1 MQQMKILVSS
11 CDHYADLW
19 PAFFYLLFKYW
30 PDCPLPV
37 YLSANCK
44 AYQDSR
50 VVTLSSPKEKGWA
63 GNLRDSLSQIGVDHI
78 VYLQEDYLFHAPVH
92 SEEIAELC
100 NLLGRRRG
108 AMLQLKPR
116 AQGSHDEQA
125 DSPLEVAHFAKSCE
139 WMATLQAA
147 LWNRNRLHDIL
158 DAEWN
163 PWQAESG
170 INLHAKQVGSGF
182 YGLRKG
188 QEGVFPYTE
197 AVKGGYWLPG
207 GARLCRDEG
216 IPLDL
221 KFRPCLPTG
230 RSLVHKIYRSIVK
243 RKTELYRKF
252 SQSEGSLIV
261 QPLDRV

>member
-1 MQQMKILVSS
+1 MKILVSS

-50 VVTLSSPKEKGWA
+50 VVTLSSPKDKGWA
-63 GNLRDSLSQIGVDHI
+63 GNLRDSLSQIEVDHI

-100 NLLGRRRG
+100 NLLGRKRG

-252 SQSEGSLIV
+252 SQREGSLIV

>member
-1 MQQMKILVSS
+1 MKILVSS
-11 CDHYADLW
+11 CDDYADLW

-44 AYQDSR
+44 TYHDSR
-50 VVTLSSPKEKGWA
+50 VVTLSSPVDKGWA
-63 GNLRDSLSQIGVDHI
+63 GNLRDSLSQIEVDHI
-78 VYLQEDYLFHAPVH
+78 VYLQDDYLFRAPVH
-92 SEEIAELC
+92 NEAIAELC
-100 NLLGRRRG
+100 NLLGRKRG

-116 AQGSHDEQA
+116 AQGSDDEQT
-125 DSPLEVAHFAKSCE
+125 DSPVEVAHFAQSCE
-139 WMATLQAA
+139 WMTTLQAA
-147 LWNRNRLHDIL
+147 LWNRRYLHDIINPQ
-158 DAEWN
+158 WN

-170 INLHAKQVGSGF
+170 VNRHAKQVGSGF

-197 AVKGGYWLPG
+197 AVKGGYWLPD
-207 GARLCRDEG
+207 GARLCRHEG

-230 RSLVHKIYRSIVK
+230 RSLAHKMYRSIVK
-243 RKTELYRKF
+243 RKTEFLRKF
-252 SQSEGSLIV
+252 SQRNGGLIV
-261 QPLDRV
+261 QPLPQG